1 MKTVNTGKR
10 NPLHRRFL
18 VAIGFAMV
26 ASTAIADDAPKFTMT
41 VFEDVAL
48 GADIIAGHYDKAIDA
63 ASVDMSK
70 NDVIRIESNL
80 CVAYAK
86 TGEIERAERACD
98 AAIAAIRAK
107 KSFYRYRL
115 SDESAGHARK
125 RFMAIALSNRSVI
138 NAVKGDYAAARKD
151 LDMAQEL
158 DTQLAVVKIN
168 LERLDIA
175 EQNRA

>member
-1 MKTVNTGKR
+1 MKTETTGKR
-10 NPLHRRFL
+10 NPLCKRFL
-18 VAIGFAMV
+18 AAIGFAMAV
-26 ASTAIADDAPKFTMT
+26 STAIADDAPKFTMT
-41 VFEDVAL
+41 VFEGVAP

-63 ASVDMSK
+63 MSAGMSK
-70 NDVIRIESNL
+70 NDAIRVESNL

-98 AAIAAIRAK
+98 AAIAAIKAK
-107 KSFYRYRL
+107 KSFYRYTL
-115 SDESAGHARK
+115 EDESAGHARK
-125 RFMAIALSNRSVI
+125 RYLAIALSNRSVI

-175 EQNRA
+175 ERNRA

>member
-1 MKTVNTGKR
+1 MKTETTGKR
-10 NPLHRRFL
+10 NPLCKRFL
-18 VAIGFAMV
+18 AAIGFAMAV
-26 ASTAIADDAPKFTMT
+26 STAIADDAPKFTMA
-41 VFEDVAL
+41 VFEDVSP

-63 ASVDMSK
+63 MSAGVSK
-70 NDVIRIESNL
+70 NDAILTESNL

-86 TGEIERAERACD
+86 SGAIERAERACD
-98 AAIAAIRAK
+98 AAIAAIKAK

-115 SDESAGHARK
+115 EDESAGHARK
-125 RFMAIALSNRSVI
+125 RYLAIALSNRSVI

-175 EQNRA
+175 ESNRA